1 MAFLKS
7 ARVTL
12 ASLAVLCLGTIAA
25 PAANAYSPDIDGDGI
40 PNTWELKGYDAD
52 GDGKIDVDFPA
63 LGADP
68 NHKDIFV
75 EMDYM
80 AGLLPSEDE
89 LDRITKIYAD
99 LPLRNPDGTTGVNI
113 HLDAGSARS
122 AKYNLG
128 GGNEI
133 SYQAL
138 DSEFKALHR
147 IKATEGKF
155 NPAREGT
162 FHYMIWGDYYDNSYS
177 SGIANFGGRNF
188 MVTVGPHF
196 WGKASSDIRVAVFVH
211 ELGHNLALSHGGW
224 DEINYKPNYYSV
236 MNYQYTLT
244 GVPMADGSRYFGYST
259 AEYRMLNEA
268 KLYEA
273 RGFGPRAAGFLYK
286 GKPANQPIDFNG
298 NGKID
303 TEPVSVD
310 LNGDGMIT
318 NLGAANDVKM
328 IRFQATEHPEKDKGP
343 EHIEPSGIT
352 AEHARS
358 LGLIK

>member
-1 MAFLKS
+1 
-7 ARVTL
+7 
-12 ASLAVLCLGTIAA
+12 
-25 PAANAYSPDIDGDGI
+25 
-40 PNTWELKGYDAD
+40 
-52 GDGKIDVDFPA
+52 
-63 LGADP
+63 
-68 NHKDIFV
+68 
-75 EMDYM
+75 
-80 AGLLPSEDE
+80 
-89 LDRITKIYAD
+89 
-99 LPLRNPDGTTGVNI
+99 
-113 HLDAGSARS
+113 
-122 AKYNLG
+122 
-128 GGNEI
+128 
-133 SYQAL
+133 
-138 DSEFKALHR
+138 
-147 IKATEGKF
+147 
-155 NPAREGT
+155 
-162 FHYMIWGDYYDNSYS
+162 
-177 SGIANFGGRNF
+177 
-188 MVTVGPHF
+188 
-196 WGKASSDIRVAVFVH
+196 
-211 ELGHNLALSHGGW
+211 
-224 DEINYKPNYYSV
+224 

-286 GKPANQPIDFNG
+286 GKPADQPIDFNG

-318 NLGAANDVKM
+318 NLGAASDVKM